1 VQNEETSTASRLTID
16 ATRSV
21 FRASIRAVCPDRRK
35 NGNKDEDGFHFA
47 GAAGSIFSLGITRKS
62 KIKIKSKHATIGT

>member
-1 VQNEETSTASRLTID
+1 MQNEETSTASCLTID

-21 FRASIRAVCPDRRK
+21 FRASIRAVCPDRHK

-47 GAAGSIFSLGITRKS
+47 GLVAGSIFSLGITRKL
-62 KIKIKSKHATIGT
+62 KIK

>member
-47 GAAGSIFSLGITRKS
+47 GAAGQYFRWDDAQTQKS
-62 KIKIKSKHATIGT
+62 NNKI